1 MRILHAISGPV
12 AGGAEIYVK
21 DLAIEQRRHGDEVHI
36 AFLAGAQET
45 GRSPS
50 FEREF
55 LEHLEAHDIAHF
67 VVGHECRKNP
77 LKGALRV
84 RQYCKRNR
92 IDIYHSHLKFALAY
106 GALVAVPHV
115 YTHHSILP
123 GAPRWLFKLANIIV
137 DAYVG
142 ISNACAAMLS
152 EVTGRPVTTILNA
165 IDTSKMTASVRQD
178 PSGEPL
184 HCLAVGRLLPP
195 KNYALLVDAVA
206 LLSSKERERVRVR
219 IAGEGSPEATHALQR
234 KIEELGLGSTITLL
248 GNRSDIAELMA
259 NSHLLLM
266 SSAWE
271 GLPIVLLE
279 ACASGL
285 PFVATDVGSCSEVA
299 EASGAGVIVPP
310 QDPLQFANALRRFL
324 QEPGL
329 LQALSEKAVAN
340 RDAFAISRSADGHRD
355 LYRGLL
361 EKA

>member
-36 AFLAGAQET
+36 AFLADARET
-45 GRSPS
+45 GRSLS

-55 LEHLEAHDIAHF
+55 IDHLEAHDIAHF

-84 RQYCKRNR
+84 RQYCKRHR

-106 GALVAVPHV
+106 GALLPVPHV

-123 GAPRWLFKLANIIV
+123 GAPRWLFRLANIIV

-165 IDTSKMTASVRQD
+165 IDTSKMKASVRQY
-178 PSGEPL
+178 PSGGPL
-184 HCLAVGRLLPP
+184 ECLAVGRLLPP

-206 LLSSKERERVRVR
+206 LLSMSERERVRVR
-219 IAGEGSPEATHALQR
+219 IAGEGSPEATHALQQ

-248 GNRSDIAELMA
+248 GNRSDIAGLMA

-285 PFVATDVGSCSEVA
+285 PFIATDVGSCSEVA
-299 EASGAGVIVPP
+299 ETSGSGIIVSPH
-310 QDPLQFANALRRFL
+310 DPEQLANALKRFL
-324 QEPGL
+324 EEPGL
-329 LQALSEKAVAN
+329 LSSLSRNAVAS
-340 RDAFAISRSADGHRD
+340 RDEFAISRSGDGHRD
-355 LYRGLL
+355 LYRRLL
-361 EKA
+361 GKA